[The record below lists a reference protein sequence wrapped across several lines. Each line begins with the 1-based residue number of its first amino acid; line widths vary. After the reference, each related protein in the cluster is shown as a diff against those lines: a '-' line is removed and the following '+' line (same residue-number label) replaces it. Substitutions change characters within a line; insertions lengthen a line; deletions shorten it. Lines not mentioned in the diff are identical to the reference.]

1 MLCKMNNLLL
11 FHALIGFSVVAK
23 VARAGTGF
31 WHGMQLPATNHKN
44 ETVVQNV
51 AIWGMGLVVCLFAT
65 LQPHTLVRSRQ

>member
-1 MLCKMNNLLL
+1 
-11 FHALIGFSVVAK
+11 
-23 VARAGTGF
+23 
-31 WHGMQLPATNHKN
+31 MQLPATNHKN